1 MNINVRIANITNFAY
16 VNANIEQLK
25 LDTKELLF
33 FTATPVD
40 SKQQV

>member
-1 MNINVRIANITNFAY
+1 MNINVRIANITNFA
-16 VNANIEQLK
+16 NANANLDQLK
-25 LDTKELLF
+25 LDTEELLF